1 MKNNFVFALTISVVV
16 SMMAS
21 CACGSD
27 VEKFDKPSGG
37 GNKPKPEKVVYNVRA
52 KSLFDSIN
60 QFYRVKDGALSG
72 LYLENYPAQSGD
84 PSNSYLWPY
93 DGLVSGV
100 ANLHALGYDVDY
112 KSFVDRFEAYWTE
125 TGKRNVG
132 GYASQTDGNTGNGD
146 RFYDDNS
153 IVGLDLVEAYN
164 LLKDEVY
171 IERAGRIVKFLK
183 SGYDDT
189 FGGALWWNESLINV
203 PSDGNSNKPACAN
216 AFATLFLLRYYKIC
230 PNEQKSEVLELAQ
243 KLYSWLV
250 QNLRDPEDNCY
261 WNDKAANGGAINKTK
276 WTYNS
281 GAMISNGVLLYQ
293 VTGQKSYLEDAI
305 ATAEGSYNYFVR
317 PNSPL
322 ALSYPDHDPW
332 FTIKLVK
339 SYIELLPY
347 HKKAADYIN
356 TFINNLDYAWTN
368 ARFSNGLFYE
378 DWTGKSQ
385 NRSYQLLMQDAA
397 LESLGVIALYKD
409 EHYTNE

>member
-60 QFYRVKDGALSG
+60 QIYRIKDGALSG

-281 GAMISNGVLLYQ
+281 GAMIPMGCY
-293 VTGQKSYLEDAI
+293 
-305 ATAEGSYNYFVR
+305 
-317 PNSPL
+317 
-322 ALSYPDHDPW
+322 
-332 FTIKLVK
+332 
-339 SYIELLPY
+339 YI
-347 HKKAADYIN
+347 
-356 TFINNLDYAWTN
+356 
-368 ARFSNGLFYE
+368 R
-378 DWTGKSQ
+378 
-385 NRSYQLLMQDAA
+385 
-397 LESLGVIALYKD
+397 
-409 EHYTNE
+409 